1 MEAGL
6 RGLRSSRRIPV
17 IQYNDEDEVK
27 LPKPRERSVAVEEE
41 QPKKETSKQNL
52 SSLMFDFDIKQDNL
66 SDAEFESVKRLYDAL
81 KDPKR
86 SKARSI
92 PELMKDIGLTEE
104 EKNLIVSEMRSMPK
118 DETLHVD
125 TTHQGEYDRLEELM
139 RDDSSIMSTLAAWTK
154 EVEKAILGFSHL
166 RNKYGEDALQKQKLR
181 LVIVGGYDP
190 RLSENVD
197 YFRELNEL
205 AMVILVSF
213 SEA

>member
-125 TTHQGEYDRLEELM
+125 TTHQGEYDRVEELM
-139 RDDSSIMSTLAAWTK
+139 RDDAIIMSTLATWTK
-154 EVEKAILGFSHL
+154 EVEKAIGKSIADPSKLTE
-166 RNKYGEDALQKQKLR
+166 EDFKKVPPVPQKLQE
-181 LVIVGGYDP
+181 VVQFMMSGKQ
-190 RLSENVD
+190 
-197 YFRELNEL
+197 
-205 AMVILVSF
+205 
-213 SEA
+213 

>member
-1 MEAGL
+1 M
-6 RGLRSSRRIPV
+6 RSSRRIPV
-17 IQYNDEDEVK
+17 IQYNGEDEVK

-139 RDDSSIMSTLAAWTK
+139 RDDSSIMSTLATWTK
-154 EVEKAILGFSHL
+154 EVEKAIGKSIADPSKLTE
-166 RNKYGEDALQKQKLR
+166 EDFKKVPPVPQKLQE
-181 LVIVGGYDP
+181 VVQFMMSGKQ
-190 RLSENVD
+190 
-197 YFRELNEL
+197 
-205 AMVILVSF
+205 
-213 SEA
+213 

>member
-41 QPKKETSKQNL
+41 QPKKETSKQNF

-139 RDDSSIMSTLAAWTK
+139 RDDSSIMSTLATWTK
-154 EVEKAILGFSHL
+154 EVEKAIGKSIADPSKLTE
-166 RNKYGEDALQKQKLR
+166 EDFKKVPPVPQKLQE
-181 LVIVGGYDP
+181 VVQFMMSGKQ
-190 RLSENVD
+190 
-197 YFRELNEL
+197 
-205 AMVILVSF
+205 
-213 SEA
+213 

>member
-17 IQYNDEDEVK
+17 IQYNYEDEVK

-52 SSLMFDFDIKQDNL
+52 SSLMFDFDINQDNL

-154 EVEKAILGFSHL
+154 EVEKAIGKSIADPSKLTE
-166 RNKYGEDALQKQKLR
+166 EDFKKVPPVPQKLQE
-181 LVIVGGYDP
+181 VVQFMMSGKQ
-190 RLSENVD
+190 
-197 YFRELNEL
+197 
-205 AMVILVSF
+205 
-213 SEA
+213 

>member
-41 QPKKETSKQNL
+41 QPNKETSKQNL

-154 EVEKAILGFSHL
+154 EVEKAIGKSIADPSKLTE
-166 RNKYGEDALQKQKLR
+166 EDFKKVPPVPQKLQE
-181 LVIVGGYDP
+181 VVQFMMSGKQ
-190 RLSENVD
+190 
-197 YFRELNEL
+197 
-205 AMVILVSF
+205 
-213 SEA
+213 

>member
-1 MEAGL
+1 M
-6 RGLRSSRRIPV
+6 RSSRRIPV

-66 SDAEFESVKRLYDAL
+66 SDTEFESVKRLYDAL

-154 EVEKAILGFSHL
+154 EVEKAIGKSIADPSKLTE
-166 RNKYGEDALQKQKLR
+166 EDFKKVPPVPQKLQE
-181 LVIVGGYDP
+181 VVQFMMSGKQ
-190 RLSENVD
+190 
-197 YFRELNEL
+197 
-205 AMVILVSF
+205 
-213 SEA
+213 

>member
-1 MEAGL
+1 M
-6 RGLRSSRRIPV
+6 RSSRRIPV
-17 IQYNDEDEVK
+17 IQYNDEDEVRP
-27 LPKPRERSVAVEEE
+27 PKPRERSVAVEEE
-41 QPKKETSKQNL
+41 QPKKEASKQNL

-154 EVEKAILGFSHL
+154 EVEKAIGKSIADPSKLTE
-166 RNKYGEDALQKQKLR
+166 EDFKKVPPVPQKLQE
-181 LVIVGGYDP
+181 VVQFMMSGKQ
-190 RLSENVD
+190 
-197 YFRELNEL
+197 
-205 AMVILVSF
+205 
-213 SEA
+213 

>member
-125 TTHQGEYDRLEELM
+125 TTHQGEYDR
-139 RDDSSIMSTLAAWTK
+139 
-154 EVEKAILGFSHL
+154 
-166 RNKYGEDALQKQKLR
+166 
-181 LVIVGGYDP
+181 VGGADARRFEHHVHAGCLDEGGGEGDREEHSGPVEADGGGYSRRCPPCP
-190 RLSENVD
+190 RSC
-197 YFRELNEL
+197 RRW
-205 AMVILVSF
+205 S
-213 SEA
+213 SS

>member
-1 MEAGL
+1 MDAGL

-92 PELMKDIGLTEE
+92 PELMKDICLKEE

-154 EVEKAILGFSHL
+154 EVEKAIGKSIADPSKLTE
-166 RNKYGEDALQKQKLR
+166 EDFKKVPPVPQKLQE
-181 LVIVGGYDP
+181 VVQFMMSGKQ
-190 RLSENVD
+190 
-197 YFRELNEL
+197 
-205 AMVILVSF
+205 
-213 SEA
+213 

>member
-27 LPKPRERSVAVEEE
+27 LPKPRERSVAVKEE

-154 EVEKAILGFSHL
+154 EVEKAIGKSIADPSKLTE
-166 RNKYGEDALQKQKLR
+166 EDFKKVPPVPQKLQE
-181 LVIVGGYDP
+181 VVQFMMSGKQ
-190 RLSENVD
+190 
-197 YFRELNEL
+197 
-205 AMVILVSF
+205 
-213 SEA
+213 

>member
-41 QPKKETSKQNL
+41 QPKKETSKQIL

-154 EVEKAILGFSHL
+154 EVEKAIGKSIADPSKLTE
-166 RNKYGEDALQKQKLR
+166 EDFKKVPPVPQKLQE
-181 LVIVGGYDP
+181 VVQFMMSGKQ
-190 RLSENVD
+190 
-197 YFRELNEL
+197 
-205 AMVILVSF
+205 
-213 SEA
+213 